1 VILKS
6 FQREQPYSVSL
17 KLTTSGFFAMKECSA
32 TSTNLAIFLFQ
43 WLTPI
48 VEKKH
53 GIRLIEREEW

>member
-17 KLTTSGFFAMKECSA
+17 KFTIFGLFAMKECSA
-32 TSTNLAIFLFQ
+32 TSANLAMLLFE
-43 WLTPI
+43 WLTPV